1 MRDAQ
6 ASVSGG
12 RACGC
17 LVTRLRYTHAVADNI
32 DCEPNMRLHIADVHY
47 IFAIASLLRSA
58 PLDMTRES
66 IHCRVHDRVGQ
77 LEQAQLSVFTHKRP

>member
-32 DCEPNMRLHIADVHY
+32 DCGRGGSKVVYIDFETVYLAATHLELYTVHVQP
-47 IFAIASLLRSA
+47 SA
-58 PLDMTRES
+58 AR
-66 IHCRVHDRVGQ
+66 RVAGGG
-77 LEQAQLSVFTHKRP
+77 